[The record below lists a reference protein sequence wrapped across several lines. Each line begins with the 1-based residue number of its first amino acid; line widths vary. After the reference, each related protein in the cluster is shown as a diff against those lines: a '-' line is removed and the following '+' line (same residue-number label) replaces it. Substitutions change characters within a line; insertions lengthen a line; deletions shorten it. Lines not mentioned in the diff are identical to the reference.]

1 MASNEDTVAVATW
14 RDYPPADDKAK
25 AEAKTAAPQKKES

>member
-14 RDYPPADDKAK
+14 RDYPPVDDKAK
-25 AEAKTAAPQKKES
+25 AEAKTAPQKKES